1 MKALFE
7 ERYGTSPEDV
17 KHYDTEKL
25 RSEFLIE
32 EILVKGLVKML
43 YTHNDRML
51 VGGAIPLASPLKLE
65 AIDALKAEYFCQRRE
80 LGIINVGGSGSV
92 VVDGQAYELQYKEAL
107 YVGQGV
113 KQVEF
118 MSKDATVPAK
128 FYFNSA
134 PAHCSYPTVQISRA
148 DANVLDLGSVETSNK
163 RIVNQL
169 IISKNVQT
177 CQLQMGLTELKTGSV
192 WNSMP
197 PHTHARRMEVYFYFE
212 VPENQSVCHFMGKPD
227 ETRHIWIK
235 NEEAVISPSWSIH
248 AGAGTSNY
256 SFIWGMCGEN
266 MDYGDMDTILPNQ
279 LL

>member
-1 MKALFE
+1 MKAIFE
-7 ERYGTSPEDV
+7 ERYGTHPEDV
-17 KHYDTEKL
+17 KHYDTERL

-51 VGGAIPLASPLKLE
+51 VGGAVPTASPLKLE
-65 AIDALKAEYFCQRRE
+65 AIDALKADFFCQRRE
-80 LGIINVGGSGSV
+80 LGIINVGAPGVV
-92 VVDGQAYELQYKEAL
+92 VVDGVQFHLDFKEAL
-107 YVGQGV
+107 YVGQGA
-113 KQVEF
+113 EAIIF
-118 MSKDATVPAK
+118 SSKDAAAPAK

-134 PAHCSYPTVQISRA
+134 PAHTSYPTVKISRA

-163 RIVNQL
+163 RTVNQF
-169 IISKNVQT
+169 IISKNVKT

-212 VPENQSVCHFMGKPD
+212 VPENQAVCHFMGQPN
-227 ETRHIWIK
+227 ETRHLWMK

-248 AGAGTSNY
+248 AGAGTASY

-266 MDYGDMDTILPNQ
+266 MDYGDMDTVLPCQ